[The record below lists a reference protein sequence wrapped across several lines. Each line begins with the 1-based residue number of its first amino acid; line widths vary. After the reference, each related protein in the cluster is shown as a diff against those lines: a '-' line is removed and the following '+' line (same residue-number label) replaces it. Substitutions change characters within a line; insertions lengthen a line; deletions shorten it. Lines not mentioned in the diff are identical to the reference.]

1 MNLMTRP
8 TPRYVQPLTFAGLRG
23 YDKTKKSNGRS
34 MPKLSPGKDKRCA
47 LAIPVP
53 KPVTTVGRKEAEDT
67 AGSEAKLC
75 GDSALGARYE
85 LL

>member
-1 MNLMTRP
+1 
-8 TPRYVQPLTFAGLRG
+8 
-23 YDKTKKSNGRS
+23 
-34 MPKLSPGKDKRCA
+34 MPKLGPGKDKRCA